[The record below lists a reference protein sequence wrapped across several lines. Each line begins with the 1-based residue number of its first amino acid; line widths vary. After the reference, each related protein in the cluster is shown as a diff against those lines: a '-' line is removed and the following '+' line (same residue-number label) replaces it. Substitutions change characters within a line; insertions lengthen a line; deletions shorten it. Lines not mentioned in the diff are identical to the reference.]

1 MHASQL
7 RVEYRRSP
15 GDWLAEMIAV
25 TGLILGLVLPVCY
38 WSLLPER
45 VPSHFGASGQ
55 ADAWSARGFVW
66 LLPAVTVF
74 VYLLLTLV
82 SLIPPRYY
90 NYPWRITEEN
100 APRQVRIVRRLLC
113 VLKAELVWLF
123 VYLTWQT
130 IRVALG
136 QVSGLG
142 STFLPV
148 TLAVVFG
155 TVLYYFIRAA
165 SAR

>member
-1 MHASQL
+1 MLASQPQ
-7 RVEYRRSP
+7 VEYQRSP
-15 GDWLAEMIAV
+15 ADWLAETVAV
-25 TGLILGLVLPVCY
+25 AGLIIALVLPVCY

-45 VPSHFGASGQ
+45 VPSHFGVSGQ

-66 LLPAVTVF
+66 FLPAVTVF

-100 APRQVRIVRRLLC
+100 APRQVRIVRRLLG

-136 QVSGLG
+136 QISGLG
-142 STFLPV
+142 SAFLPV
-148 TLAVVFG
+148 TLVVVFG
-155 TVLYYFIRAA
+155 TVLYYFVRAA
-165 SAR
+165 GAR

>member
-1 MHASQL
+1 MLASPPQ
-7 RVEYRRSP
+7 VEYRRSP
-15 GDWLAEMIAV
+15 GDWLVEMVAIGGV
-25 TGLILGLVLPVCY
+25 IVGLVLPAFH
-38 WSLLPER
+38 WPTLPER
-45 VPSHFGASGQ
+45 VPSHFGVSGQ

-66 LLPAVTVF
+66 FLPAITVV

-100 APRQVRIVRRLLC
+100 APRQVRIVRRMLC

-136 QVSGLG
+136 QVSGLH
-142 STFLPV
+142 SAFLPV

-155 TVLYYFIRAA
+155 TVLYYFVRAA